1 MRVAFLTAIRKT
13 TKKARSKARRQS
25 PHEDQDEDQ
34 SWRRCLG
41 HLVLKLLPRA
51 SALARAVLGNAERE
65 SGKNLNSKEIEM
77 RTKTRVRAGGGLWG
91 G

>member
-1 MRVAFLTAIRKT
+1 
-13 TKKARSKARRQS
+13 
-25 PHEDQDEDQ
+25 
-34 SWRRCLG
+34 
-41 HLVLKLLPRA
+41 LKLLPRT

-77 RTKTRVRAGGGLWG
+77 RTKTRVRAGGAVWG